1 MTVAPTNQISAP
13 PFGPIPVS
21 VAAYVP
27 RDRGRG
33 LVRSAFPRRRSRLAL
48 TRTAAEFARLFQTT
62 LIDAAILDVGAPNE
76 DLWRA
81 AELARDFPSIP
92 FFALTPLRAG
102 DAPVVAR
109 CISLDFADVIT
120 EHVDDAVLRELVLP
134 HTFTHRFQAALETPP
149 AALGL
154 ETALR
159 RAVWERLVAHAGRM
173 VRTDAI
179 AESLGVSREHLSR
192 TFAADGAANLKRTID
207 LVRLLAAAELA
218 KNPGYDVGDVARVL
232 GFASSSHLSTASQR
246 ICGTK
251 PASLARLRAIDIIER
266 FLAGRL
272 RSRT

>member
-1 MTVAPTNQISAP
+1 MT
-13 PFGPIPVS
+13 
-21 VAAYVP
+21 
-27 RDRGRG
+27 
-33 LVRSAFPRRRSRLAL
+33 RSA
-48 TRTAAEFARLFQTT
+48 TEFARLFRTSF
-62 LIDAAILDVGAPNE
+62 IDAALIDVAAPNE
-76 DLWRA
+76 DVWRA

-92 FFALTPLRAG
+92 FFALTPLRAA

-109 CISLDFADVIT
+109 CLALDFADIVV
-120 EHVDDAVLRELVLP
+120 EHVDDVVLRDLVLP
-134 HTFTHRFQAALETPP
+134 HTFTQRFQHALEQPP
-149 AALGL
+149 PALGL

-159 RAVWERLVAHAGRM
+159 RAVWQRLVAHAGRM

-179 AESLGVSREHLSR
+179 AASLGVSREHLSR
-192 TFAADGAANLKRTID
+192 TFAAQGTANLKRTID

-266 FLAGRL
+266 FVQGRL
-272 RSRT
+272 RSRP